1 MPSQPGIAIIAPAG
15 RPQDDSVLPR
25 GLRRLQERGFIVH
38 DYYDPAQAF
47 QRFGASDE
55 GRLAQLEA
63 SIADPDV
70 QLILAMRGQYGI
82 TRLLPRVDFE
92 ALAASGKILCGFS
105 DITALHMGLMAK
117 TGAMSYAGPMF
128 SGDFCAEELVD
139 FTIDDFFACLAGPA
153 HVVHGGGG
161 DGGAADNPQVEV
173 SGTVWGG
180 NLSMLV
186 SLLGTEYFPRIEG
199 GILFIEDTNE
209 HPYRI
214 ERMLLQLLQAGV
226 LGRQQALVMGEISN
240 FRLSPADHG
249 YDFASMLAWL
259 RGALPLP
266 VLTGLP
272 FGHGRSRATIPFGA
286 TGRLVSG
293 GGAFTLSMHGY
304 PTLRDDGVVI
314 R

>member
-1 MPSQPGIAIIAPAG
+1 MHSQPGIAIIAPAG
-15 RPQDDSVLPR
+15 RPPDDSVLPR
-25 GLRRLQERGFIVH
+25 GLRRLQERGFLVH
-38 DYYDPAQAF
+38 NYYNPAQAF

-55 GRLAQLEA
+55 GRLAQIESA
-63 SIADPDV
+63 IADPDIA
-70 QLILAMRGQYGI
+70 LIMAMRGQYGI
-82 TRLLPRVDFE
+82 TRLLPHIDFG

-117 TGAMSYAGPMF
+117 TGAMSYSGPMF
-128 SGDFCAEELVD
+128 SGDFCPEQLDD

-153 HVVHGGGG
+153 HVIHGG
-161 DGGAADNPQVEV
+161 ADEGNPQVEV
-173 SGTVWGG
+173 RGTVWGG

-186 SLLGTEYFPRIEG
+186 SLLGTEYFPTIEG

-240 FRLSPADHG
+240 FRLSPGDHG
-249 YDFASMLAWL
+249 YDFAAMLAYL
-259 RGALPLP
+259 RGALPIP

-272 FGHGRSRATIPFGA
+272 FGHGRTRATIPFGA
-286 TGRLVSG
+286 SGRLVSTEAG
-293 GGAFTLSMHGY
+293 FTLSMHGY
-304 PTLRDDGVVI
+304 PTLRDDGVVQ